1 MFDFRISTHRHYD
14 EACQAFAARHNVA
27 ELADKAGIKPQT
39 LRNKLNPEQPH
50 QLTAP
55 EIMLLTDITE
65 DSTLVD
71 GFLAQLHCMPCVP
84 VNELASEK
92 LPVYVMK
99 ATAEVGQLAA
109 GAISKERMTQCR
121 KNSMVSSVNVG
132 IRCLFL
138 AAMAVQCRIQGNPA
152 VAGAV
157 DTVSGIGVTF
167 GLM

>member
-1 MFDFRISTHRHYD
+1 MFDFRVSIHPHYD
-14 EACQAFAARHNVA
+14 EACQAFAARHNIT
-27 ELADKAGIKPQT
+27 ELAKKAGINPQT

-71 GFLAQLHCMPCVP
+71 GFLAQMHCMPCVP
-84 VNELASEK
+84 VNELATEK

-109 GAISKERMTQCR
+109 GAISPERMTTCR
-121 KNSMVSSVNVG
+121 KNSLVTNVNTGV
-132 IRCLFL
+132 RCLIL
-138 AAMAVQCRIQGNPA
+138 AAMAVQHRIQSSPA
-152 VAGAV
+152 VASAV
-157 DTVSGIGVTF
+157 DTVSGISATL

>member
-1 MFDFRISTHRHYD
+1 MFDFRVSIHPHYD
-14 EACQAFAARHNVA
+14 EACQTFAARHNVT
-27 ELADKAGIKPQT
+27 ELAIKAGIKPQT
-39 LRNKLNPEQPH
+39 LRNKLNPEQSH

-84 VNELASEK
+84 VNEVATGK
-92 LPVYVMK
+92 LSDYVLQ

-109 GAISKERMTQCR
+109 GAISSERMTQSR
-121 KNSMVSSVNVG
+121 KSSMVTSVNTG

-152 VAGAV
+152 LAGAV
-157 DTVSGIGVTF
+157 DTVSGIGSSF

>member
-1 MFDFRISTHRHYD
+1 MFDFRVSTHRHYD
-14 EACQAFAARHNVA
+14 EACQAFAASHNVA

-109 GAISKERMTQCR
+109 GAISTERMTQCR

-157 DTVSGIGVTF
+157 DTVSGIGATF

>member
-1 MFDFRISTHRHYD
+1 MFDFRVSTHRHYD
-14 EACQAFAARHNVA
+14 EACQAFAARHNMV

-39 LRNKLNPEQPH
+39 LRNKLNPDQPH

-109 GAISKERMTQCR
+109 GAVSMERMTQCR

-157 DTVSGIGVTF
+157 DTVSGIGATF

>member
-1 MFDFRISTHRHYD
+1 MFDFQLSIHPYYD
-14 EACQAFAARHNVA
+14 EACQAFATRHNIT
-27 ELADKAGIKPQT
+27 ELAKKAGINPQT

-71 GFLAQLHCMPCVP
+71 GFLAQIHCMPCVP
-84 VNELASEK
+84 VNELATEK

-109 GAISKERMTQCR
+109 GAISPERMTTCR
-121 KNSMVSSVNVG
+121 KNSMVTNVNTG

-138 AAMAVQCRIQGNPA
+138 AAMAVQHRIQGSPA
-152 VAGAV
+152 VASAV
-157 DTVSGIGVTF
+157 DTVSGISATL

>member
-1 MFDFRISTHRHYD
+1 MFDFSVSIHPHYD
-14 EACQAFAARHNVA
+14 EACQTFAARHNVT
-27 ELADKAGIKPQT
+27 ELAIKAGIKPQT
-39 LRNKLNPEQPH
+39 LRNKLNPDQPH

-109 GAISKERMTQCR
+109 GAISTERMTQCR
-121 KNSMVSSVNVG
+121 KNSMVSSVNAG

-157 DTVSGIGVTF
+157 DTVSGIGATF